1 LQRDN
6 HATGKDF
13 REDGKKISLRW
24 LAFACVIF
32 AAIAC
37 RHFYP
42 TIRDPARYQYGNA
55 DAYLNTAI
63 LAWNNK
69 SIDRGDF
76 GELSEAPIYY
86 PAKRVKFLSETLLG
100 HMWLAY
106 PAWKLTGSHIATYNI
121 TFIAEAFLTGIAVF
135 LLLSS
140 LTGARALSLA
150 IAAVMLSGTMNAQLQ
165 IVALQ
170 WAVLAILFAIR
181 LWRFSL
187 WRDAIGLAASG
198 TMAIYSCGYW
208 GMFTPVVVAAVWTVL
223 FIAKRKAPSFRW
235 IIRVIVVIA
244 LTGAAVFPL
253 MWNYAKVQQEYGLE
267 RKHASRFKPQL
278 PRFDNIRFPF
288 AKTET
293 RPIFTVKQEKP
304 ETPGNPETVED
315 GEARKKELEKAIE
328 KSKAERDRI
337 PPGCFVL
344 LIPWAAGF
352 YLLIR
357 KKASNAKL
365 TWSLMITSMLCLW
378 FALAGKSGPYY
389 LLYQIPGFSGLRA
402 AFRWM
407 HLFYVLE
414 AGIAALVLSSLLRSK
429 PRLGAAATLLLL
441 AFALLVS
448 GPVESVIDTRLPKQ
462 ECYEY
467 LEQCEPGAVLSLPLP
482 VHSTQYIFTVR
493 SLYQLEHEHPM
504 LLGYTGYRPPL
515 QGEIFH
521 RLTNAPITDELCN
534 KLALTGVRYVV
545 IDRLTGGSR
554 RRAEEIRRLR
564 VPEIIFDGGGQIV
577 ARLPVLPV
585 ISDRGKL
592 LNVWRNDR

>member
-1 LQRDN
+1 
-6 HATGKDF
+6 
-13 REDGKKISLRW
+13 
-24 LAFACVIF
+24 
-32 AAIAC
+32 
-37 RHFYP
+37 
-42 TIRDPARYQYGNA
+42 
-55 DAYLNTAI
+55 
-63 LAWNNK
+63 
-69 SIDRGDF
+69 
-76 GELSEAPIYY
+76 
-86 PAKRVKFLSETLLG
+86 
-100 HMWLAY
+100 
-106 PAWKLTGSHIATYNI
+106 
-121 TFIAEAFLTGIAVF
+121 
-135 LLLSS
+135 
-140 LTGARALSLA
+140 
-150 IAAVMLSGTMNAQLQ
+150 
-165 IVALQ
+165 
-170 WAVLAILFAIR
+170 
-181 LWRFSL
+181 
-187 WRDAIGLAASG
+187 
-198 TMAIYSCGYW
+198 YW

-223 FIAKRKAPSFRW
+223 FIAERKAPSFRW

-253 MWNYAKVQQEYGLE
+253 MWNYVKVQQEYGLQ

-278 PRFDNIRFPF
+278 PRFDDIRCTF

-293 RPIFTVKQEKP
+293 RPIITVKQEKP
-304 ETPGNPETVED
+304 ETPGKPETVED
-315 GEARKKELEKAIE
+315 GEARKKELEKAVE
-328 KSKAERDRI
+328 KSKIERDRI

-365 TWSLMITSMLCLW
+365 TWSLMIASMLCLW

-389 LLYQIPGFSGLRA
+389 LLYQIPGYSGLRA

-414 AGIAALVLSSLLRSK
+414 ASIAALVLSSILRHK
-429 PRLGAAATLLLL
+429 PRLGAAVTLLLL

-448 GPVESVIDTRLPKQ
+448 GPVKPATDARLPKQ

-467 LEQCEPGAVLSLPLP
+467 LAQCDPGAVLSLLLP
-482 VHSTQYIFTVR
+482 ETGYSTQTIFTVR

-515 QGEIFH
+515 QGEIYH
-521 RLTNAPITDELCN
+521 RLTDFPMTDELCV
-534 KLALTGVRYVV
+534 KLARTGVRYVV

-564 VPEIIFDGGGQIV
+564 VPEIIFDDGNQIV

-585 ISDRGKL
+585 ISDREKL
-592 LNVWRNDR
+592 LNMWRSDN